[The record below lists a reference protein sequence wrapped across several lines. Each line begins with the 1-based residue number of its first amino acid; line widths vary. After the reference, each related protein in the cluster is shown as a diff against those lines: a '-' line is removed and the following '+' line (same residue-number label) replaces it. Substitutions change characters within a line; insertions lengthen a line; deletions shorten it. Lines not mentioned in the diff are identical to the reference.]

1 MDNNIVKAIPLED
14 IAEFTMTIEPT
25 EEELEIIFSH
35 GFRLI
40 SEVATIN
47 GTYYTFRRK
56 ILWMINLK

>member
-14 IAEFTMTIEPT
+14 VFEFTMTVELT
-25 EEELEIIFSH
+25 EEELEIIFSY
-35 GFRLI
+35 GFRFI

-56 ILWMINLK
+56 HHE